1 MSWDLML
8 IAGALVVWVILNRWV
23 LPKLGVPT

>member
-1 MSWDLML
+1 MWGFFAAVG
-8 IAGALVVWVILNRWV
+8 IVVVWVIVMKVV

>member
-1 MSWDLML
+1 MWGFLAAVG
-8 IAGALVVWVILNRWV
+8 IVVVWVVVMKVV